1 MQISCE
7 SPGEVTI
14 GKGEGVTN
22 EKMGKRS
29 FLDEEK
35 VRSESKNLAQQS
47 SHVHCLTSLSFS
59 LCVPGIG
66 SERQFWGGS
75 KFFKRQ
81 LMLDEEKYFLAI

>member
-1 MQISCE
+1 MQISSE
-7 SPGEVTI
+7 SPGKVTI
-14 GKGEGVTN
+14 RKGEGITK
-22 EKMGKRS
+22 EKMRKRN

-35 VRSESKNLAQQS
+35 HRSESKNLAHQS

-75 KFFKRQ
+75 KFFK
-81 LMLDEEKYFLAI
+81 